1 MVKAVFFDLDG
12 TLSVPCYMSE
22 GKLVVG
28 FTDEG
33 WFNHCTGLRDHA
45 YDYCKPVRPVERYA
59 KALHDDGIKLYILSV
74 AQTEGERLAKIS
86 FVNRHFKGL
95 FEEIIFASTNA
106 EKISIMDDYAIAN
119 GLNHNQ
125 IGIVEDTYPVV
136 LKANDN
142 GYAATHISEIICNL

>member
-1 MVKAVFFDLDG
+1 MGDTLVLSSLSKTWIFDLDG
-12 TLSVPCYMSE
+12 TLLKHNGY
-22 GKLVVG
+22 
-28 FTDEG
+28 
-33 WFNHCTGLRDHA
+33 
-45 YDYCKPVRPVERYA
+45 
-59 KALHDDGIKLYILSV
+59 
-74 AQTEGERLAKIS
+74 KIS
-86 FVNRHFKGL
+86 FVNRHFEGL